1 MANTPEA
8 KVKASIKMYLRSLPK
23 CFFFFPA
30 AHGYGVNGIPDVIG
44 CYQGVFFAVEV
55 KAPGKLKNV
64 TALQHMQ
71 IAAINDAQ
79 GWAIAADSVQA
90 VEELIHLIDR
100 MLEHAKA

>member
-1 MANTPEA
+1 MATTPEG
-8 KVKASIKMYLRSLPK
+8 KVKGHIKAYLRTLPK

-44 CYQGVFFAVEV
+44 CYQGVFFAIEV

-64 TALQHMQ
+64 TALQRMQ

-79 GWAIAADSVQA
+79 GWAIATDNVQA
-90 VEELIHLIDR
+90 VVELITLIDR
-100 MLEHAKA
+100 MLEHGKA